1 MPGGAQPPLRSLCMG
16 APPHAPGDFLPD
28 EKVTKESPRGVSPL
42 GTPLGGPSEKCFTF
56 RSRSPCSTSCCYPLK
71 RVCDTNPDRFAT
83 LSLWSNRSFFLPE
96 IGRSHTFC
104 YQTVARQR
112 GPISGQL
119 QRKQRKHRTFLTLF
133 LYTIL
138 KYLFIKILCFR
149 CSWLINGVIKP
160 FVAAQNLHK
169 TGTELHRTP
178 ARRRNTPSPIPHLA
192 PKLHPNVQPNPPRH
206 GLTAQNLFSVKPKK
220 KTRPIHPQP
229 QSGKSVFFCG
239 RKQPGASRSG
249 AQRARKGR

>member
-1 MPGGAQPPLRSLCMG
+1 M
-16 APPHAPGDFLPD
+16 
-28 EKVTKESPRGVSPL
+28 
-42 GTPLGGPSEKCFTF
+42 
-56 RSRSPCSTSCCYPLK
+56 
-71 RVCDTNPDRFAT
+71 
-83 LSLWSNRSFFLPE
+83 
-96 IGRSHTFC
+96 
-104 YQTVARQR
+104 ARQR

-178 ARRRNTPSPIPHLA
+178 ARRRNTPSPIPPIA
-192 PKLHPNVQPNPPRH
+192 PKVAPKRATQPPRH

-249 AQRARKGR
+249 AQRARKGRRPCTEGVQNRRFWHAFGDFRRETKVTRGAGRSARIVPAGSTSPAQTPGTWGAAPTNRGYAGAPRPCTIPLRCRKIPP

>member
-1 MPGGAQPPLRSLCMG
+1 M
-16 APPHAPGDFLPD
+16 
-28 EKVTKESPRGVSPL
+28 
-42 GTPLGGPSEKCFTF
+42 
-56 RSRSPCSTSCCYPLK
+56 
-71 RVCDTNPDRFAT
+71 
-83 LSLWSNRSFFLPE
+83 
-96 IGRSHTFC
+96 GRSHTFC

-149 CSWLINGVIKP
+149 CRWPINGVIKP

-220 KTRPIHPQP
+220 KQDRFSHNLKVANR
-229 QSGKSVFFCG
+229 SFSVAESSPARAG
-239 RKQPGASRSG
+239 AERSEREKGGNSAPAGPGA
-249 AQRARKGR
+249 QPLARLW

>member
-1 MPGGAQPPLRSLCMG
+1 M
-16 APPHAPGDFLPD
+16 
-28 EKVTKESPRGVSPL
+28 
-42 GTPLGGPSEKCFTF
+42 
-56 RSRSPCSTSCCYPLK
+56 
-71 RVCDTNPDRFAT
+71 
-83 LSLWSNRSFFLPE
+83 
-96 IGRSHTFC
+96 GRSHTFC

-178 ARRRNTPSPIPHLA
+178 ARRRNTPSPIPRINPKVAPKRATEPRINSRIFLFAKAKGNNKTDSPTTSKWQIGLFLWQKAARREPERSAASAKRAVTPHRQVQGRSPWRAFGDFPRDGKVTRGGGAERPLMGVWGPPAPTSGSRSQVWRLA
-192 PKLHPNVQPNPPRH
+192 PEGAQPLARAF
-206 GLTAQNLFSVKPKK
+206 G
-220 KTRPIHPQP
+220 
-229 QSGKSVFFCG
+229 GKG
-239 RKQPGASRSG
+239 GASPL
-249 AQRARKGR
+249 

>member
-1 MPGGAQPPLRSLCMG
+1 MSSRCWWSINEMVIVGKTSFRVREPCPSFYLFGCLYYTIRASRFTRGGGILRK
-16 APPHAPGDFLPD
+16 P
-28 EKVTKESPRGVSPL
+28 
-42 GTPLGGPSEKCFTF
+42 
-56 RSRSPCSTSCCYPLK
+56 
-71 RVCDTNPDRFAT
+71 
-83 LSLWSNRSFFLPE
+83 
-96 IGRSHTFC
+96 
-104 YQTVARQR
+104 
-112 GPISGQL
+112 L

-192 PKLHPNVQPNPPRH
+192 PKLHPNVQPKPPRH

-220 KTRPIHPQP
+220 KTRPILPQP

>member
-1 MPGGAQPPLRSLCMG
+1 MG
-16 APPHAPGDFLPD
+16 
-28 EKVTKESPRGVSPL
+28 ESV
-42 GTPLGGPSEKCFTF
+42 
-56 RSRSPCSTSCCYPLK
+56 
-71 RVCDTNPDRFAT
+71 
-83 LSLWSNRSFFLPE
+83 FFLPE

-178 ARRRNTPSPIPHLA
+178 ARRRNTPSPIPPFSPKVA
-192 PKLHPNVQPNPPRH
+192 PKRATQTPAPRINSTKSF
-206 GLTAQNLFSVKPKK
+206 LRKTKE
-220 KTRPIHPQP
+220 KTRPILPQP

>member
-1 MPGGAQPPLRSLCMG
+1 MLPHPQRGGRSAPPPRVTFPPRGKSPKARQGLRPLESPGAWSPPFSRSLRC
-16 APPHAPGDFLPD
+16 APTRAGLPL
-28 EKVTKESPRGVSPL
+28 V
-42 GTPLGGPSEKCFTF
+42 
-56 RSRSPCSTSCCYPLK
+56 
-71 RVCDTNPDRFAT
+71 TNPDRFAT
-83 LSLWSNRSFFLPE
+83 LSLWANRSFFLPE

-169 TGTELHRTP
+169 TGTELHRTAQNSRP
-178 ARRRNTPSPIPHLA
+178 PPQ
-192 PKLHPNVQPNPPRH
+192 HPFTYTPNPPKSCTQTCNESP
-206 GLTAQNLFSVKPKK
+206 TAPRINSRIFFLVKAKGNNKDRFAHHLKVANRSFSVAETSPARCVSEREKG
-220 KTRPIHPQP
+220 
-229 QSGKSVFFCG
+229 GKG
-239 RKQPGASRSG
+239 WL
-249 AQRARKGR
+249 